1 MIALLDF
8 DRPPPG
14 FEIRSRVECG
24 REVFRYY
31 RDTLCGEPCEHEG
44 QALALAWNQYKRETW
59 PPGSSGP
66 PTAAFDRA
74 YAWARYERRAIL
86 AKRLDAEMLDWQVGE
101 DEDVPASIWPRCYG
115 WSDLKVDEEERRL
128 AQRQRDPDLAEL
140 RSPSVAL
147 AHKAAADRLAST
159 VSMNFGRCLRSAR
172 LKAGVSLRDLAA
184 ALGLSHVFVGEVERG
199 RQGLAHKHWPRLL
212 EVLPGLDPRQLE
224 HLDRVRLPLRLD
236 LTSKPSAVQE
246 LCLLFAERID
256 AGDLTSNEV
265 ALLRSILSRRE
276 EQRG

>member
-14 FEIRSRVECG
+14 FEIRSR
-24 REVFRYY
+24 Y
-31 RDTLCGEPCEHEG
+31 RDPLCGEPCEHEG
-44 QALALAWNQYKRETW
+44 QALTLAWNQYKRETW

-86 AKRLDAEMLDWQVGE
+86 AKRLDAEMLDNWQVGE

-115 WSDLKVDEEERRL
+115 WSDLKVDEEERGL

-199 RQGLAHKHWPRLL
+199 LRGLARKHWPRLL
-212 EVLPGLDPRQLE
+212 ETLPGLDPQRLE
-224 HLDRVRLPLRLD
+224 HMAKVRLPLRLD

-256 AGDLTSNEV
+256 AGDLTSDEV
-265 ALLRSILSRRE
+265 ARLRSILSVRE